1 MGVTSVSAVLRSAAI
16 GKKSLNSGGNLS
28 SI

>member
-16 GKKSLNSGGNLS
+16 DKKSLNSGGSLF

>member
-16 GKKSLNSGGNLS
+16 DNKSLNLKDSLYS
-28 SI
+28 V

>member
-16 GKKSLNSGGNLS
+16 GNKSLNLKDSLYS
-28 SI
+28 V

>member
-16 GKKSLNSGGNLS
+16 GKKSLNSGASLS
-28 SI
+28 SV